1 MMAGMAAVN
10 GKPTTARW
18 IMVGK
23 MRELTRRQ
31 ALHGGATLAVA
42 AAAKAA
48 FPSGAFAQGAGPET
62 KAAKL
67 GFIALTD
74 AAPLFVA
81 KEKGLF
87 AKHGMPDVEVQK
99 QASWGTTRD
108 NLVLGSEGNGIDG
121 AHVLTPMPYLIGAGK
136 VTQNNVPVPMHILAR
151 LNLNGQC
158 ISVAKEYADIKVG
171 LDTKPFREAL
181 QKKKAAGKAIKAA
194 MTFPGGTHDLWIR
207 YWLAAGGVDPDKDI
221 ETIVVPPPQM
231 VANMKV
237 GTMDCFCVCEPWN
250 LQLIHQNIGYTA
262 ITTGELWERH
272 PEKSFALRAAYVDR
286 YPKAAKALL
295 MAVMEA
301 QQWCERLENRAEVAA
316 ICAKRQWINCPVEDV
331 TDRVKGRFDYGTGR
345 VVESSP
351 HVMRYW
357 ADHASYPFQSHDLWF
372 ITEDMRWG
380 KFEPTLD
387 AKALIDK
394 VNRED
399 LWREAAKD
407 LGVPASEIP
416 ASTSRGKETFFD
428 GKVFDPDN
436 PTAYLAALDIKRVA

>member
-1 MMAGMAAVN
+1 MTTSIKQGSTGGRISRRRLLKAGAGSAA
-10 GKPTTARW
+10 
-18 IMVGK
+18 
-23 MRELTRRQ
+23 L
-31 ALHGGATLAVA
+31 LASLRLN
-42 AAAKAA
+42 
-48 FPSGAFAQGAGPET
+48 FPGGAFAQGAGPEV
-62 KAAKL
+62 KGAKL

-74 AAPLFVA
+74 ASPLFVA
-81 KEKGLF
+81 KEKGIF
-87 AKHGMPDVEVQK
+87 AKYGMPDVEVLK

-121 AHVLTPMPYLIGAGK
+121 AHILTPMPYLISSGK
-136 VTQNNVPVPMHILAR
+136 VTQNNVPTPMYILAR

-158 ISVAKEYADIKVG
+158 ISVAKEYADLKVG
-171 LDTKPFREAL
+171 VDAAPFKAAL
-181 QKKKAAGKAIKAA
+181 EKKKASGKSVKAA

-207 YWLAAGGVDPDKDI
+207 YWLAAGGIDPDKDI

-250 LQLIHQNIGYTA
+250 LQLVHQDIGYTA
-262 ITTGELWERH
+262 LTTGELWNKH
-272 PEKSFALRAAYVDR
+272 PEKSFALRASFVDK

-301 QQWCERLENRAEVAA
+301 QQWCEKPENRGEVAA

-345 VVESSP
+345 VVEDSP
-351 HVMRYW
+351 HVMRFW
-357 ADHASYPFQSHDLWF
+357 ADNASYPYQSHDLWF
-372 ITEDMRWG
+372 LTEDIRWG
-380 KFEPTLD
+380 KYEATYD
-387 AKALIDK
+387 TRALIAK

-407 LGVPASEIP
+407 LGVAAGDIP
-416 ASTSRGKETFFD
+416 ASTSRGKETLFD
-428 GKVFDPDN
+428 GKVFDPAD
-436 PTAYLAALDIKRVA
+436 PSAYLKSLAIKRVDV